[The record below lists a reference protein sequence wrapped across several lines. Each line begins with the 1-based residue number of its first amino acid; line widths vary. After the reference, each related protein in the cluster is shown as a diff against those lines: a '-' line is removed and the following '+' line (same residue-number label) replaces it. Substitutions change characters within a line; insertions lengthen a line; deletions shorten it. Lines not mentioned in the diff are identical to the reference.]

1 MCGVPG
7 GSEPEQLRR
16 GGDSRLAEPDP
27 ERRVP
32 RPFDLNAYGLN
43 PKTEYRDVG

>member
-1 MCGVPG
+1 MYV
-7 GSEPEQLRR
+7 RR
-16 GGDSRLAEPDP
+16 RTDP

-32 RPFDLNAYGLN
+32 RPFDLNAYGFN